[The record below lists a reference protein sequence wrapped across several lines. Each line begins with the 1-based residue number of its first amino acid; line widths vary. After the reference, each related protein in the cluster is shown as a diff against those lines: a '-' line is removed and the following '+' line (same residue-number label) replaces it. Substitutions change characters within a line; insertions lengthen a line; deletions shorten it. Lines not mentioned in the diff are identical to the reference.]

1 MILNRTEKNVVFLIY
16 NNKKQANSVSK
27 FYFIQHQ
34 HIVKR
39 LNHFKKNIQFNKTI
53 DEK

>member
-1 MILNRTEKNVVFLIY
+1 MILNRTEKMWSFSY
-16 NNKKQANSVSK
+16 TTKKQANSVSK

-39 LNHFKKNIQFNKTI
+39 LNHLKKNIQFNKTI
-53 DEK
+53 DET